1 MRMYAHLAIFPHFN
15 APCRTFASSAP
26 SGVERELIRYF
37 TFSQEVAI
45 LTISLFVAGYCIG
58 PLLWGPL
65 SEVIGRRKV
74 FIATFT
80 FYTGFQV
87 GCALSRNTASILIFR
102 LLGGIFAAAP
112 LSNSGALMS
121 DIWDAGTR
129 GEALAYFALA
139 PFAGP
144 TLGPLVSGF
153 MAVSGVDWR
162 WVFWLLAIFAGV
174 CLVLVVFTL
183 PETLL

>member
-1 MRMYAHLAIFPHFN
+1 MYVAFVSFSRGN
-15 APCRTFASSAP
+15 AVCSTFASSAP
-26 SGVERELIRYF
+26 TGVERQLIRYF

-45 LTISLFVAGYCIG
+45 LTISLFVAGYCLG
-58 PLLWGPL
+58 PLVWGPL

-74 FIATFT
+74 FIITFT

-102 LLGGIFAAAP
+102 LLGGVFAAAP

-162 WVFWLLAIFAGV
+162 WVFWLLTIFAGV
-174 CLVLVVFTL
+174 CLLLIVFTL